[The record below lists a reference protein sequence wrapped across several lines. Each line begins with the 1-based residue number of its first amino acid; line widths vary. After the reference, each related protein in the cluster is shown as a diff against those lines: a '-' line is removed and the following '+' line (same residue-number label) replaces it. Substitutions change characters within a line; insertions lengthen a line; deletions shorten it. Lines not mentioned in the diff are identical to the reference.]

1 MSPQYYNPAS
11 KHVTKGTASVSEVSS
26 EVFRESAKFE
36 FEAA

>member
-1 MSPQYYNPAS
+1 MRPQYYNPAS
-11 KHVTKGTASVSEVSS
+11 KHVTKGTASGSSVS

>member
-11 KHVTKGTASVSEVSS
+11 KHVTKGTASVSGLS